1 MYIIAKDGSGDFTS
15 IQAAIDAVPMSSRTP
30 TILLV
35 RMDEYCERVIVNKDN
50 IRIIG
55 EARDRT
61 VITNSGCAK
70 DLDAQGNEKGTF
82 LSYTFL
88 VTGDNVEVE
97 NLTIRN
103 AAGDG
108 RKVGQAV
115 AVYAAGDR
123 GVWRNV
129 RMIACQDTLFCS
141 PTMPK
146 AARDALPG

>member
-15 IQAAIDAVPMSSRTP
+15 LQAAIDAVPMSSRMP
-30 TILLV
+30 TILLL
-35 RMDEYCERVIVNKDN
+35 RMDEYHEKVIVNKDN

-70 DLDAQGNEKGTF
+70 DLDADGKEKGTF

-88 VTGDNVEVE
+88 VTGNNVEVE

-103 AAGDG
+103 DAGDG
-108 RKVGQAV
+108 SLVGQAV
-115 AVYAAGDR
+115 AV
-123 GVWRNV
+123 
-129 RMIACQDTLFCS
+129 
-141 PTMPK
+141 
-146 AARDALPG
+146 